1 MKTLLKKSLLAS
13 LLSLTATSVMA
24 ASSVDIKVTGKI
36 VPAACTPSFPTG
48 GGIADF
54 GTIKVASL
62 NSTTP
67 TALPDI
73 KEVPVAIT
81 CEEDTRIGVTFT
93 DTHSAST
100 PTQGYNINFAT
111 TDFVTT
117 VNYLFG
123 LGMYNTQKIGAY
135 ALGIKN
141 EAGSVTN
148 DKGENLS
155 VYVTRDSGASWGT
168 KASNHY
174 MQIVSNKSEIY
185 TFGTANKT
193 EPAPQ
198 TKVNFI
204 VGVSAIINPTN
215 DLQIT
220 DEATLDGLTT
230 VELVYL

>member
-1 MKTLLKKSLLAS
+1 MKKLLKKSLLAS

-36 VPAACTPSFPTG
+36 VPSACEPSFPGG

-54 GTIKVASL
+54 GTTKVASL
-62 NSTTP
+62 SSTTP
-67 TALPDI
+67 TTLPGV

-81 CEEDTRIGVTFT
+81 CEEATRVGVTFT
-93 DTHSAST
+93 DVHSASA
-100 PTQGYNINFAT
+100 PTQAYNINFAD
-111 TDFVTT
+111 TDLSSGAK
-117 VNYLFG
+117 YLFG
-123 LGMYNTQKIGAY
+123 LGTYNNQKIGAY
-135 ALGIKN
+135 ALGISLD
-141 EAGSVTN
+141 AGKITN
-148 DKGENLS
+148 DNGDNLK
-155 VYVTRDSGASWGT
+155 VYFTGDGGVAWGT
-168 KASNHY
+168 KAGTRY
-174 MQIVSNKSEIY
+174 MQIINDKSEIY
-185 TFGTANKT
+185 AFGSVAKG
-193 EPAPQ
+193 EPEPQ